1 MQKNFSILAHPS
13 AWQERDSFSR
23 NNNRNTQK
31 LHLIFTTKHFLSFFV
46 RLSLFFPHRLFTNSE
61 YYRDIKK
68 TITNF
73 FDRFFSYFPLS
84 KPTSGRFLFCIASQS
99 RYCVDFMTWFFYFK
113 VISEKIKAIYF
124 FKATKNR
131 DYSLGHIWK

>member
-1 MQKNFSILAHPS
+1 MLKNLSQLASPS
-13 AWQERDSFSR
+13 AWQWRDSFSL

-46 RLSLFFPHRLFTNSE
+46 RLSSFFPHRLFTNSE

-68 TITNF
+68 TTTNF

-99 RYCVDFMTWFFYFK
+99 RYCVDFMTWFFYPLT
-113 VISEKIKAIYF
+113 A
-124 FKATKNR
+124 R
-131 DYSLGHIWK
+131 RLRPLRWKMNCVCYLLDRAS